1 MARAALARPA
11 NLDTALPAGPGVGPA
26 LLKAAGLMVILAG
39 AALLLRRSGTG
50 MLHQVPATAA
60 GAALL
65 AGGGGAMMAAGLP
78 RQMVALTGGY
88 VFGAPVGMTVA
99 LLGQMLGALL
109 DYLGAR
115 FLAAGLM
122 QRLLARPSARRTH
135 RFLASHPFTATL
147 TLRLLPV
154 GSNVM
159 LNLLAGAT
167 HLRAAPFFL
176 ATFLGFLPQTI
187 VFALLGSGTQVGK
200 GTQLL
205 CGVALFAAASVG
217 GLVLYRRARLAA

>member
-1 MARAALARPA
+1 MAQPA
-11 NLDTALPAGPGVGPA
+11 ELDAALPAETSLVPA
-26 LLKAAGLMVILAG
+26 LLKAAGLLVVLAG
-39 AALLLRRSGTG
+39 AALLLRRSGIG
-50 MLHQVPATAA
+50 MLHEVPATTQ

-65 AGGGGAMMAAGLP
+65 IGAGGAMMAAGLP
-78 RQMVALTGGY
+78 RQVLALTGGY
-88 VFGAPVGMTVA
+88 VFGAPVGMAIA
-99 LLGQMLGALL
+99 LIGQMLGALL
-109 DYLGAR
+109 DYVAAR

-135 RFLASHPFTATL
+135 RFLAAHPFTATL

-159 LNLLAGAT
+159 LNLLAGAS
-167 HLRAAPFFL
+167 HLRAAPFFV
-176 ATFLGFLPQTI
+176 ATLLGFLPQTI

-205 CGVALFAAASVG
+205 LGVALFAAASVG
-217 GLVLYRRARLAA
+217 GLVLYRRTRTGN

>member
-1 MARAALARPA
+1 LAQPA
-11 NLDTALPAGPGVGPA
+11 ELDAALPAETSLVPA
-26 LLKAAGLMVILAG
+26 LLKAAGLLVVLAG
-39 AALLLRRSGTG
+39 AALLLRRSGIG
-50 MLHQVPATAA
+50 MLHEVPATTQ

-65 AGGGGAMMAAGLP
+65 IGAGGAMMAAGLP
-78 RQMVALTGGY
+78 RQVLALTGGY
-88 VFGAPVGMTVA
+88 VFGAPVGMAIA
-99 LLGQMLGALL
+99 LIGQMLGALL
-109 DYLGAR
+109 DYVAAR

-135 RFLASHPFTATL
+135 RFLAAHPFTATL

-159 LNLLAGAT
+159 LNLLAGAS
-167 HLRAAPFFL
+167 HLRAAPFFV
-176 ATFLGFLPQTI
+176 ATLLGFLPQTI

-205 CGVALFAAASVG
+205 LGVALFAAASVG
-217 GLVLYRRARLAA
+217 GLVLYRRTRTGN